1 MNKRKLYNKIMES
14 ISKEVKKTLNEGLP
28 LEHYN
33 DDYDEINYI
42 FDLDELLDDEKT
54 LKYYDKFPLRF
65 LGGKVFGGP
74 FMLNEDLE
82 IELFEPQPTRTCSIE
97 EVTKIGRAL
106 LGLDPGWVKTLIA
119 ANKIETCV
127 LTLDK
132 FDNINFIIE
141 GMKAFG
147 WSFSYDK
154 TTIKDQRVFKSL
166 HFDPMFQ
173 DVVNEEIK
181 NCSLLKHWTPFY
193 NFNSIMQNGL
203 IPKSNNFIFS
213 YPPKIHL
220 IKGTADNYQIMKI
233 GSQLCIANKDL
244 RNDKNYVLLNINAK
258 DLLDK
263 IDFFYDPRYEW
274 GYYTKQSIDK
284 QYISKN
290 KDFKFE

>member
-1 MNKRKLYNKIMES
+1 MNKKNLYNKIMES

-28 LEHYN
+28 LEHHN

-147 WSFSYDK
+147 WTFSYDK

-181 NCSLLKHWTPFY
+181 NCSLLKH
-193 NFNSIMQNGL
+193 
-203 IPKSNNFIFS
+203 
-213 YPPKIHL
+213 
-220 IKGTADNYQIMKI
+220 
-233 GSQLCIANKDL
+233 
-244 RNDKNYVLLNINAK
+244 
-258 DLLDK
+258 
-263 IDFFYDPRYEW
+263 
-274 GYYTKQSIDK
+274 
-284 QYISKN
+284 
-290 KDFKFE
+290 